1 MTEAARPSGRLAG
14 TVFILGAALVWSVV
28 GLFSKHCL
36 QAGMDPLQ
44 CAFQR
49 AFFGFAAFF
58 VHMALAG
65 QFRIPW
71 RHAFAFAL
79 FGAWGIGVYFTCAQ
93 YTIRLSGAAMD
104 IILQYTAP
112 FWVAVFARL
121 LFGERLTRI
130 KLFCLVL
137 AAAGTV
143 CVCLAGGS
151 IPGEVS
157 WVGIATGLVSG
168 LCYATHYPFTRWWQK
183 TYPSFLIFAWMLF
196 GGCLVMAG
204 VLGAQALWGASPV
217 RTDFAWDV
225 WLASAGT
232 GVVCTY
238 LAYVCL
244 AEALK
249 RISLVQT
256 VVTSELEPVLA
267 MLWVWLAFGECFSP
281 IGWTGSALII
291 GAVLL
296 MTLVGGDA
304 HPAPSQ
310 TREA

>member
-44 CAFQR
+44 CAFLR
-49 AFFGFAAFF
+49 AFFGFVAFF

-65 QFRIPW
+65 RFRIPF
-71 RHAFAFAL
+71 RHGLLFTL

-93 YTIRLSGAAMD
+93 YTIKLSGAAMD

-121 LFGERLTRI
+121 FFGERLSRI
-130 KLFCLVL
+130 KLFCMAL
-137 AAAGTV
+137 ACAGTV
-143 CVCLAGGS
+143 CVCLSGGS

-157 WVGIATGLVSG
+157 LAGIATGLVSG
-168 LCYATHYPFTRWWQK
+168 LCYASHYPFTRRWQK
-183 TYPSFLIFAWMLF
+183 DYASSVIFAWMLF

-204 VLGAQALWGASPV
+204 VLWAQCLWTASPV
-217 RTDFAWDV
+217 RTDFPWDV

-238 LAYVCL
+238 LAYIFL

-267 MLWVWLAFGECFSP
+267 MLWLWLAYGECFIP
-281 IGWTGSALII
+281 IGWIGSALII
-291 GAVLL
+291 AAVLL
-296 MTLVGGDA
+296 MTLSGGDA
-304 HPAPSQ
+304 
-310 TREA
+310 

>member
-1 MTEAARPSGRLAG
+1 MAQTAVAAPASRRLAG
-14 TVFILGAALVWSVV
+14 TLFILGAALVWSVV

-36 QAGMDPLQ
+36 QAGMEPLQ
-44 CAFQR
+44 CAFLR
-49 AFFGFAAFF
+49 AFFGFVAFF
-58 VHMALAG
+58 VHMALAKR
-65 QFRIPW
+65 FRIPW
-71 RHAFAFAL
+71 RHALAFTL

-93 YTIRLSGAAMD
+93 YTIKLSGAAMD

-112 FWVAVFARL
+112 FWVAVFARI
-121 LFGERLTRI
+121 LFGERLTRT
-130 KLFCLVL
+130 KLFCMGL

-143 CVCLAGGS
+143 CVCLSGGS

-157 WVGIATGLVSG
+157 WIGITTGLVSG
-168 LCYATHYPFTRWWQK
+168 LCYASHYPFTRWWQK
-183 TYPSFLIFAWMLF
+183 VYPSFIIFAWMLF
-196 GGCLVMAG
+196 
-204 VLGAQALWGASPV
+204 
-217 RTDFAWDV
+217 DV

-267 MLWVWLAFGECFSP
+267 MLWLWLAFGECFIP
-281 IGWTGSALII
+281 IGWIGSALII
-291 GAVLL
+291 AAVLL
-296 MTLVGGDA
+296 MTLFGGDA
-304 HPAPSQ
+304 
-310 TREA
+310 